1 MLNSIRPKNRVIF
14 AYLLIPVLLFAFTVF
29 VPLLAA
35 LFYSFFEW
43 KGGPF
48 RNATYNGIENYKEL
62 VQDKVFWK
70 AFGNNMYLVVAC
82 IIGQI
87 GIAFVLVM
95 IINSKLVK
103 LKGVHRTFGFFP
115 STISA
120 VALGFIWTIIY
131 HQKYGLINWFL
142 DKIGV
147 IDGTR
152 NGRVWLNDTAHIMLI
167 VSIPL
172 IWQFIGYYMV
182 IILSA
187 VSAIDSEILESAEI
201 DGATA
206 IQRARYIVLPLVK
219 STLLVC
225 ITLCVA
231 GNMKAFDNI
240 MIMTKGGPGN
250 ASMVMALYGY
260 TTSFQYNRLGYGSC
274 ISVGIFVCSLAVIG
288 GSQLLMNWLMTDKYD
303 RIEKKLQKKTDKEMK
318 KKMKETARL
327 QKGGALNG

>member
-1 MLNSIRPKNRVIF
+1 MLNSIRPKNRVII
-14 AYLLIPVLLFAFTVF
+14 AYLLIPVLLFMFTVF

-35 LFYSFFEW
+35 LFYSFYEW
-43 KGGPF
+43 NGGPRKTF
-48 RNATYNGIENYKEL
+48 NGFANYVTL
-62 VQDKVFWK
+62 IQDKTFWK
-70 AFGNNMYLVVAC
+70 AFSNNMYLVVVC

-95 IINSKLVK
+95 VINSKLVK
-103 LKGVHRTFGFFP
+103 LKGIHRTFGFFP

-131 HQKYGLINWFL
+131 HQRYGLINFL
-142 DKIGV
+142 FLKLGI
-147 IDGTR
+147 IDSVRDGK
-152 NGRVWLNDTAHIMLI
+152 VWLNDPKIIMLV

-172 IWQFIGYYMV
+172 IWQYIGYYMV

-187 VSAIDSEILESAEI
+187 VSSIDTEILESAEI

-206 IQRARYIVLPLVK
+206 VQRARYIVLPLVK
-219 STLLVC
+219 NTLLVC

-240 MIMTKGGPGN
+240 MIMTQGGPGYS
-250 ASMVMALYGY
+250 SMVMALYGY
-260 TTSFQYNRLGYGSC
+260 KTSFEQSKLGYGSC
-274 ISVGIFVCSLAVIG
+274 ISVGIFVCALAVIG

-303 RIEKKLQKKTDKEMK
+303 RIEKRLQKKTDKERMQK
-318 KKMKETARL
+318 AKELAKL